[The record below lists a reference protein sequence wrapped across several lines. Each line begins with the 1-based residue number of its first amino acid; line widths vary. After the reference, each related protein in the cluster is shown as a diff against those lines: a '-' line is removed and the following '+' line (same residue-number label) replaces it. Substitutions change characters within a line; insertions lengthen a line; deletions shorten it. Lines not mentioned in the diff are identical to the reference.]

1 VRECGEEGFADFPQ
15 GLSEDIT
22 KIQQPL
28 CESGDWTDDQVD
40 VLLARLDTAN
50 KPILMYCKKGARAAA
65 VGAAFSST
73 RSRFNGGHWIGRTGL
88 SVETNELLDK
98 CCDFEDGQLR
108 SFVEEYVRKK
118 INLHNNR
125 PGTLELLPGQMF
137 ITGQLSEAEYKEV
150 KEKLKIKC
158 VLNMRPLDE
167 VGQFGLGVLGREE
180 TIIKELGM
188 EYHYLPVPKNGPYSE
203 ELTKDVVDKIK
214 TLPRPLLMH
223 CRTGRRVQ
231 EVIKGKE
238 L

>member
-1 VRECGEEGFADFPQ
+1 VRECNEEGFADFPD
-15 GLSEDIT
+15 GLGEGIT
-22 KIQQPL
+22 KVRQSL

-40 VLLARLDTAN
+40 ALLARLDVAE
-50 KPILMYCKKGARAAA
+50 KPILMYCTRGARAAA

-73 RSRFNGGHWIGRTGL
+73 RSRFNGGNWIGRSGL
-88 SVETNELLDK
+88 SEEINEMLDK
-98 CCDFEDGQLR
+98 CCGCEDGQIR

-118 INLHNNR
+118 INLHHNR
-125 PGTLELLPGQMF
+125 PGTLELLPGQLF

-150 KEKLKIKC
+150 REKLKIKC
-158 VLNMRPLDE
+158 VLNMRPLE
-167 VGQFGLGVLGREE
+167 EAGQFGLGVLGREE
-180 TIIKELGM
+180 SIIKELGM

-203 ELTKDVVDKIK
+203 ELTQNVVDKIK